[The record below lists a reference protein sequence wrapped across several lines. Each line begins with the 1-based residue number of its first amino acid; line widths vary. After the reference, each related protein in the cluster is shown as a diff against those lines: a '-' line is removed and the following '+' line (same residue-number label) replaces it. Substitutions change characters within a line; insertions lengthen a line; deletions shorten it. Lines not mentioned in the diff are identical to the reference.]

1 MSGFK
6 MLKNDEKIVFGLREL
21 YAEFGYSQY
30 KMNKFEEYDLYVRNK
45 DFLISENVITF
56 TDTNGKLM
64 ALKPDVTLSIV
75 KNSKDEAGC
84 VSKVYY
90 NENVY
95 RVSDRTHAFRELMQ
109 VGLECIGDIDDYC
122 LCEVISLA
130 AKSLEYISPDYILDI
145 SHLGIIS
152 YIIDALGVEG
162 SDRDSIIH
170 CIGEKNLHDLSSIC
184 ESLSVDANMAELLR
198 RVVSLYGTVDSILP
212 ELEKVAADY
221 PHMTAAWQFIK
232 ICRALAAFGVGD
244 RLHIDFSVV
253 NDIHYYNGLVFKG
266 FINGVPDSVLSGG
279 QYDKLMK
286 KMGRRS
292 GAIGFAVYLDTLERL
307 NDSADRFDVDT
318 VLLYDGTSDL
328 DQISRAVKAL
338 TASGK
343 SVTAQRGIPEKLRC
357 REVLILKNGE
367 VATLENN
374 A

>member
-1 MSGFK
+1 MSEFK
-6 MLKNDEKIVFGLREL
+6 MLKNDERVVFGLREI
-21 YAEFGYSQY
+21 YSGFGYSQY
-30 KMNKFEEYDLYVRNK
+30 KMNKFEEYDLYVKNK

-75 KNSKDEAGC
+75 KNTKDEPGC

-109 VGLECIGDIDDYC
+109 VGLECIGDIDEYC

-152 YIIDALGVEG
+152 HIIDTLGVTG
-162 SDRDSIIH
+162 NDRDTLVH
-170 CIGEKNLHDLSSIC
+170 CIGEKNLHEIGAIC
-184 ESLSVDANMAELLR
+184 ESVGADPSTAELLKNL
-198 RVVSLYGTVDSILP
+198 VSLYGTVETVLP
-212 ELEKVAADY
+212 TLEDMAVKFPQISAVS
-221 PHMTAAWQFIK
+221 QFIDV
-232 ICRALAAFGVGD
+232 CRDLESVGIGD

-266 FINGVPDSVLSGG
+266 FINGVPESVLSGG

-292 GAIGFAVYLDTLERL
+292 GAIGFAVYIDTLERL
-307 NDSADRFDVDT
+307 TDNTDRYDVDA
-318 VLLYDGTSDL
+318 VLLYSADTD
-328 DQISRAVKAL
+328 VKTLNAAL
-338 TASGK
+338 QNIASACK
-343 SVTAQRGIPEKLRC
+343 SVTAQRSLPEKLRY

-367 VATLENN
+367 VTTLE
-374 A
+374 